1 LFPPDHQRVN
11 QVLEI
16 GIELGDVASDGQDVG
31 IQCTDLGS
39 DLHDHCPGVDVG
51 FVDECL
57 EVSHANWA
65 VPNVVVLG
73 GRSWPLPLFLDMARQ
88 VYSMR
93 LF

>member
-1 LFPPDHQRVN
+1 MFPPDHQRVN

-65 VPNVVVLG
+65 VPNVVVLVVDHG
-73 GRSWPLPLFLDMARQ
+73 LCLCFWTWLDKCTA
-88 VYSMR
+88 
-93 LF
+93 